1 MDYHQGMAGPKLP
14 DFIIFLIYG
23 GAIALSAI
31 AAAGSGGDILEV
43 SADGHEY
50 AFSLS
55 EDGFHSFDGPLGETV
70 IEIKDGKARVVSSPC
85 PNGICIKA
93 GWSDTLCCLPNR
105 VIAVSSSEGEADA
118 ISG

>member
-1 MDYHQGMAGPKLP
+1 MDYHQSMAGPKLP

-70 IEIKDGKARVVSSPC
+70 IEIRDGKARVVSSPC

-105 VIAVSSSEGEADA
+105 VIAVSSPEGEADA